1 MVLKSCFFV
10 FISIGF
16 FISGVSAKNTKGV
29 LKEYSIESLAY
40 SSKFTTTNP
49 SSEYE
54 KAEKLAIEANNLL
67 KAGEVLKA
75 DQAIRE
81 SIKIYPT
88 KSIYDYARTLCG
100 LSDIKTANTIMD
112 LAYQQLNQVN
122 RKNILLIEPFPSKY
136 ENGKMVA
143 VVKEYTLP
151 RAQFLFAYDAFNV
164 NKEFGDRSNMIKILE
179 TILALNIENSKPKV
193 GIDFEYTQQESYK
206 WELPM
211 LKREFSKSIKAINDR
226 SITQYFPEEAK
237 SGTLAYVYNEADD
250 FENALKF
257 SDKLSGV
264 YTQSKYNLKFMI
276 YAKMGNN
283 DSAMHNYQLMQVE
296 SKKIGKTFIQNDEF
310 YYLSLIDLNKKE
322 YQKALVNLDSTL
334 NHRIQGMGS
343 FATIALVDKWKTFK
357 LMGDAYTGLLQ
368 FEKARDCYNIS
379 LLSNPDFEPSVTAL
393 VQLETKIANASAVDK
408 IVPVINL
415 LDPSPKRGLKVSTSS
430 TNVLIKGFAQD
441 ASGIKEVSINN
452 KIVYSQIGGDF
463 WGEVPLNE
471 GLNKVSIAA
480 TDLMGNKAL
489 QVFEIER
496 SITKTVVA
504 INNEPI
510 VPIELKTGKNVCLLI
525 GAQNYTDANIPSL
538 ANPVADAVRLKLILK
553 NNYNFA
559 EENIITLFN
568 PALNDVKRQLLEL
581 TTQLQPEDN
590 LLIFYAGHG
599 IWVEKEKKG
608 YWLLTDAKRT
618 DVNSWLPNK
627 TVLDLIAKIPSR
639 HTLLITDACFSGS
652 VFKTRGL
659 KDGAPKQI
667 QEMDE
672 KISRI
677 AITSGNDTEVPD
689 ESVFMKYLVKALSEN
704 KEKYLTAQK
713 MFINQIIEAVMT
725 ETKTEPRYG
734 TLELAGHV
742 GGDFIFIKK

>member
-1 MVLKSCFFV
+1 MLLRNFFLVFVSTVLFINVVSGRNKS
-10 FISIGF
+10 
-16 FISGVSAKNTKGV
+16 
-29 LKEYSIESLAY
+29 
-40 SSKFTTTNP
+40 TTP
-49 SSEYE
+49 SSEYT
-54 KAEKLAIEANNLL
+54 KAENLAIEANKLL
-67 KAGEVLKA
+67 KAGEVIKA

-81 SIKIYPT
+81 SIKLYPT

-143 VVKEYTLP
+143 IVKEYTLP
-151 RAQFLFAYDAFNV
+151 RAQFLFAYDAYNV
-164 NKEFGDRSNMIKILE
+164 NKEFGDRSNMIRILE

-193 GIDFEYTQQESYK
+193 GLDFEYYQQESYK

-283 DSAMHNYQLMQVE
+283 DSAMHNYQLMQAE

-408 IVPVINL
+408 TAPLINL

-430 TNVLIKGFAQD
+430 ANVLIKGFAQD

-452 KIVYSQIGGDF
+452 KIVYSQNGGDF
-463 WGEVPLNE
+463 WGEIPLNE

-480 TDLMGNKAL
+480 IDLMGNKAL

-496 SITKTVVA
+496 SIT
-504 INNEPI
+504 
-510 VPIELKTGKNVCLLI
+510 
-525 GAQNYTDANIPSL
+525 
-538 ANPVADAVRLKLILK
+538 
-553 NNYNFA
+553 
-559 EENIITLFN
+559 
-568 PALNDVKRQLLEL
+568 
-581 TTQLQPEDN
+581 
-590 LLIFYAGHG
+590 
-599 IWVEKEKKG
+599 
-608 YWLLTDAKRT
+608 
-618 DVNSWLPNK
+618 
-627 TVLDLIAKIPSR
+627 
-639 HTLLITDACFSGS
+639 
-652 VFKTRGL
+652 
-659 KDGAPKQI
+659 
-667 QEMDE
+667 
-672 KISRI
+672 
-677 AITSGNDTEVPD
+677 
-689 ESVFMKYLVKALSEN
+689 
-704 KEKYLTAQK
+704 
-713 MFINQIIEAVMT
+713 
-725 ETKTEPRYG
+725 
-734 TLELAGHV
+734 
-742 GGDFIFIKK
+742 